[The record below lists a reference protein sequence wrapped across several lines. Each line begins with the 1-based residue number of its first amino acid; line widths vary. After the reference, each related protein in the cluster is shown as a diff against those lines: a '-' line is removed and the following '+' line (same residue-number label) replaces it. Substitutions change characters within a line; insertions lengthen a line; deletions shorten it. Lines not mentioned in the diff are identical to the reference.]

1 MHSPAARVRL
11 LAVDLDGTL
20 LRADKSPHPD
30 SADALRRAEAAG
42 ITVVIASG
50 RALPAVRSF
59 TSELN
64 LSGPCIGANGADV
77 AAPDGGLW
85 RHDQINGAA
94 ASAMVLRA
102 HQLGLTAAVYGS
114 DRVFLVRREGAAEPD
129 FRRIIRT
136 PTAVVSETDVVD
148 LDMGKVLVMEEPMI
162 SEASRRELEAV
173 MDPTYLRTTDSEP
186 HFMEFLAPGTSKASA
201 LREVGMRLGIPAYE
215 TAAIGDY
222 LNDLEMV
229 TYAGIGAAVGNAHP
243 VLRENANVTV
253 STNEAGGV
261 AEFVNLL
268 LSSNS

>member
-1 MHSPAARVRL
+1 
-11 LAVDLDGTL
+11 
-20 LRADKSPHPD
+20 
-30 SADALRRAEAAG
+30 
-42 ITVVIASG
+42 
-50 RALPAVRSF
+50 
-59 TSELN
+59 
-64 LSGPCIGANGADV
+64 
-77 AAPDGGLW
+77 
-85 RHDQINGAA
+85 
-94 ASAMVLRA
+94 
-102 HQLGLTAAVYGS
+102 
-114 DRVFLVRREGAAEPD
+114 
-129 FRRIIRT
+129 
-136 PTAVVSETDVVD
+136 
-148 LDMGKVLVMEEPMI
+148 MI